1 MDDRQPHGSIDRPI
15 TRQCTATSKR
25 SGTQCRKHAMR
36 GRTVCLAHGGRT
48 PRGAASPNFKT
59 GRYSRS
65 LPGHLVAAY
74 EQVLHDPALMS
85 LRDEI
90 ALTDAMIGETL
101 SQITEEMPWAKE
113 RKIFAQVRRLIE
125 QRRKLV
131 ESEVRHIVLAR
142 EVMTADEALALVRA
156 MIAIVSTYLPDPQI
170 QAAIAENLHALIS
183 SQSTEAPLGA
193 HRFGGHRDSAGSSP

>member
-1 MDDRQPHGSIDRPI
+1 MDDRHPHGSIDRSI

-25 SGTQCRKHAMR
+25 SGKQCRKHAMR

-48 PRGAASPNFKT
+48 PRGAASPHFKT

-74 EQVLHDPALMS
+74 EQALHDPTLMS

-90 ALTDAMIGETL
+90 ALVDAMIEETL
-101 SQITEEMPWAKE
+101 SQITEDMPWAKE
-113 RKIFAQVRRLIE
+113 RRLFAQVRRLIE

-142 EVMTADEALALVRA
+142 EVMTVDEALALVRA
-156 MIAIVSTYLPDPQI
+156 MIMIVSHYVPDPKAR
-170 QAAIAENLHALIS
+170 AAIAEELHALMS

-193 HRFGGHRDSAGSSP
+193 HRFT